1 MDKKLAKLSKFMSL
15 VLRHQP
21 ETIGLTLDAEGWA
34 DVADL
39 LVRLNQQ
46 GTKCDWPLLEQV
58 VTTNDKQRFAFN
70 ADHTKIRANQ
80 GHSVAIDL
88 ALSPQE
94 PPEILLHGT
103 VAKFLDSICAQGL
116 LRGSRQHVHL
126 STDEAVARSVG
137 ARRGLAVIL
146 RVRAGEMYRDG
157 HEFFRSENGVWLTER
172 VPAKYLEEP

>member
-1 MDKKLAKLSKFMSL
+1 MEKKLAKLSKFMSL

-34 DVADL
+34 DVTDMLA
-39 LVRLNQQ
+39 RMNQH
-46 GTKCDWPLLEQV
+46 GTKCDLPLLEQV

-80 GHSVAIDL
+80 GHSVEIDL
-88 ALSPQE
+88 ALRPQA

-103 VAKFLDSICAQGL
+103 VAKFLDSILAQGL
-116 LRGSRQHVHL
+116 LPGSRQHVHL

-137 ARRGLAVIL
+137 ARRGQPVVL
-146 RVRAGEMYRDG
+146 RIRAGDMHRAG
-157 HEFFRSENGVWLTER
+157 HEFFCSENGVWLTTQ
-172 VPAKYLEEP
+172 VPAQYLAES